1 MKTTKELIIADIT
14 AKVEA
19 KLAKHEVQL
28 SNIVALD
35 EAIVRFNKSFGNYM
49 KELPKLKSLAK
60 SMDAYGKE
68 FVSAYRDVVSLNRD
82 IEIAFNNLGVKP
94 SSNETMKKADKVL
107 QTDPQ
112 SYTMRSG
119 YLQGINS
126 LND

>member
-1 MKTTKELIIADIT
+1 MNTLQN
-14 AKVEA
+14 VFN
-19 KLAKHEVQL
+19 KLADKTELEKHEVEL
-28 SNIVALD
+28 SDIVALD
-35 EAIVRFNKSFGNYM
+35 KAIVRFNKSFGDYM
-49 KELPKLKSLAK
+49 KELPKIKSLAK

-94 SSNETMKKADKVL
+94 SSNETMKNADKVL

-112 SYTMRSG
+112 VYTSRSG

-126 LND
+126 FND